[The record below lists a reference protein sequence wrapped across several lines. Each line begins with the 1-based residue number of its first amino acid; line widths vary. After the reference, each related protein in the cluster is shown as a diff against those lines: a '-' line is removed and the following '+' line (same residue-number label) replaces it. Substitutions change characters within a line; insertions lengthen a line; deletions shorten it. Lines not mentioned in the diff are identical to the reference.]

1 MPQNA
6 ERLGAAGRAN
16 FGACPKESEGAFL
29 AALERG
35 RGLASTPAGWPY
47 YEQMRQTENILVA
60 AASDA
65 ERERLRGQLREL
77 EWWSVFILNH
87 PGPIRA
93 EMGANREEDS
103 VNVRFGSKAAIGDPQ
118 LSTLS
123 GHSLQPPGS

>member
-1 MPQNA
+1 MTLAGCLTIEQPDSSNLAAYCAPQNA

-87 PGPIRA
+87 PG
-93 EMGANREEDS
+93 
-103 VNVRFGSKAAIGDPQ
+103 
-118 LSTLS
+118 TYS
-123 GHSLQPPGS
+123 GGNGRQ